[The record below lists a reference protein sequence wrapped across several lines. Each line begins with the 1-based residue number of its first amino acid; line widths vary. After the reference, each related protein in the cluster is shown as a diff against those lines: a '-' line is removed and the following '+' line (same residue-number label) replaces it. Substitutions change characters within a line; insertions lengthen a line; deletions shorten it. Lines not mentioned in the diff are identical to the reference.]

1 MRNRFLIRPV
11 ILLAF
16 AALGGPAP
24 AAPPPAVETGFRL
37 LYEIRFEEARSQ
49 FLAWEAAHP
58 EDPLGHAWEAASYLF
73 EEFYHHGVLTSDFF
87 LDDKR
92 FLGGVESKPNDEY
105 RKAFLA
111 AERAAQDLAK
121 RRLKT
126 NAKDA
131 EALFAL
137 TLATGMLADYDS
149 LIDKRQFESLKLIR
163 EAEAYAKNLLA
174 VKPDSADAY
183 LALGSANYI
192 IGSLPA
198 HKRFFLWLS
207 GIRGDRQLGMS
218 QLEIAAMQGNYLRP
232 FAKILLALVALRE
245 KQVALARNQL
255 EELAAEFPR
264 NPLFAH
270 ELALLKR
277 PAVRV
282 STTRHGRP
290 M

>member
-1 MRNRFLIRPV
+1 MRNRFLIIPAV
-11 ILLAF
+11 LLAF
-16 AALGGPAP
+16 AALGAPAP
-24 AAPPPAVETGFRL
+24 AAPPPPLEAGFRL
-37 LYEIRFEEARSQ
+37 LYELRFKEARSQ

-73 EEFYHHGVLTSDFF
+73 EEFYHHGVLTSNFF

-92 FLGGVESKPNDEY
+92 FFGGVRGKPNDEC
-105 RKAFLA
+105 RAGFLA
-111 AERAAQDLAK
+111 GERAAQDLAK

-126 NAKDA
+126 NPTDA

-137 TLATGMLADYDS
+137 TLTTGMLADYDC
-149 LIDKRQFESLKLIR
+149 LIDRRQLESLKLIR
-163 EAEAYAKNLLA
+163 ESEAYAKHLLA

-183 LALGSANYI
+183 LALGCANYI

-245 KQVALARNQL
+245 KQVALARIQL
-255 EELAAEFPR
+255 GELAAEFPR

-270 ELALLKR
+270 ELALLNR
-277 PAVRV
+277 SAVGV
-282 STTRHGRP
+282 SATRQGRL